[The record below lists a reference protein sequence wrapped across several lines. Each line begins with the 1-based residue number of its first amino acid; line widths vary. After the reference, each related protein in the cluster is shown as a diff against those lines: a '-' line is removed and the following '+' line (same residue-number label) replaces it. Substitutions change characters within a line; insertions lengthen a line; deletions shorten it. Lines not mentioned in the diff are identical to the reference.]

1 MLIQHNYMTLCYY
14 MNAKLPEGQQCRL
27 GLGPKQT
34 QSCVCVTIYT
44 SASGNRIGLNH
55 FPLTSMFKPTPI
67 TVYCTI
73 SFLFMH
79 PGVINKP
86 KGLKRSLFPITEHFV
101 PKTEPIHQYSK

>member
-34 QSCVCVTIYT
+34 QSCVCHNIYV
-44 SASGNRIGLNH
+44 GF
-55 FPLTSMFKPTPI
+55 FPLISMFKPTPI

>member
-1 MLIQHNYMTLCYY
+1 MLNYQRVN
-14 MNAKLPEGQQCRL
+14 NADWDWVQNKLNR
-27 GLGPKQT
+27 
-34 QSCVCVTIYT
+34 VCVTIYT

-55 FPLTSMFKPTPI
+55 FPLISMFKPTPI

-101 PKTEPIHQYSK
+101 PTTEPIHQYSK

>member
-1 MLIQHNYMTLCYY
+1 MLIQHNYMTLYYY
-14 MNAKLPEGQQCRL
+14 MNAKLPGGQQCRL
-27 GLGPKQT
+27 GLG
-34 QSCVCVTIYT
+34 VCVTIYT

-55 FPLTSMFKPTPI
+55 FPLISMFKPKPI

-79 PGVINKP
+79 PGVFSNKP
-86 KGLKRSLFPITEHFV
+86 KGLKRSLFPITEHVV